1 MCQKKWLVVMG
12 LVLCLAS
19 TSGYASSFTNI
30 KGWNYAEVFFD
41 GISGHEGIVS
51 GVDIDGEVG
60 HPLYVNG
67 PTAVCE
73 PSGHWTLNVKIE
85 KGELPPGME
94 FDEHFG
100 ITGIPTQ
107 RGHWI
112 VTIRADDFT
121 CEGQTYMGFTQ
132 QVRFHITGSGQV
144 IE

>member
-12 LVLCLAS
+12 FVLCLAPIS
-19 TSGYASSFTNI
+19 AYADSFTNI
-30 KGWNYAEVFFD
+30 QGWNYAPVFF
-41 GISGHEGIVS
+41 SGVSGQEGDVS

-67 PTAVCE
+67 PQALCE
-73 PSGHWTLNVKIE
+73 PSRKWTLSVKIE
-85 KGELPPGME
+85 KGELPPGMA

-100 ITGIPTQ
+100 ITGIPTE

-112 VTIRADDFT
+112 VTIRAYDFV
-121 CEGQTYMGFTQ
+121 CEGTTYMGFTQ
-132 QVRFHITGSGQV
+132 QVRFHITGSGKV